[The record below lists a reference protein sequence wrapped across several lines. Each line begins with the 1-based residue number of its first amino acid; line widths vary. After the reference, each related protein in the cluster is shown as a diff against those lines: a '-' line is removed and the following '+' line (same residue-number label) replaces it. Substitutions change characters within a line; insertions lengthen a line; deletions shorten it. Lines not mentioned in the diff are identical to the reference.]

1 MTPQD
6 KTEPVHP
13 RSQIDMADYDD
24 GAYYEVQL
32 NNKQLVFFF
41 MAALAIAVVVFLCGV
56 MVGRGVRD
64 ATLAVAQNDITASP
78 IPKAAPAG
86 RVTPPRPELDYT
98 ARLESDQ
105 VPDRLESVPSSSPEK
120 HVEAARDN
128 APQPTPARVAATPPA
143 ATPPAPKAAA
153 SVKLGTEE
161 GPFTIQVVAL
171 KTEEAANTLLSRLR
185 GKNYRAYVEGGS
197 DAGLH
202 RVRVGRFQTRAEAEK
217 VATMLREE
225 EKFKPYITQ

>member
-1 MTPQD
+1 
-6 KTEPVHP
+6 
-13 RSQIDMADYDD
+13 MADYDD

-78 IPKAAPAG
+78 IPKAAPAA

-98 ARLESDQ
+98 SRLESDH
-105 VPDRLESVPSSSPEK
+105 VPDRLEAVRSSSPEK
-120 HVEAARDN
+120 VLAAARET
-128 APQPTPARVAATPPA
+128 ASKPAATREASPPPA
-143 ATPPAPKAAA
+143 ASSVAPPAPAPARFGA
-153 SVKLGTEE
+153 EE

-171 KTEEAANTLLSRLR
+171 KTEEAANSLLSRLR
-185 GKNYRAYVEGGS
+185 GKNYRAYVEAGS

-202 RVRVGRFQTRAEAEK
+202 RVRVGRFQTRAEAET
-217 VATMLREE
+217 VAAMLRDE

>member
-1 MTPQD
+1 
-6 KTEPVHP
+6 
-13 RSQIDMADYDD
+13 MAEYDD

-64 ATLAVAQNDITASP
+64 ATLAVAQNDITAGSP
-78 IPKAAPAG
+78 KSTPVARVTAAPA
-86 RVTPPRPELDYT
+86 RPELDY
-98 ARLESDQ
+98 APRLENDDI
-105 VPDRLESVPSSSPEK
+105 PDRLDTVPSASPETTLESTRRVESSPPPGP
-120 HVEAARDN
+120 ASPPPSPPTS
-128 APQPTPARVAATPPA
+128 APPK
-143 ATPPAPKAAA
+143 PAPK
-153 SVKLGTEE
+153 STLGAES

-171 KTEEAANTLLSRLR
+171 KTEDAAESLLARLK
-185 GKNYRAYVEGGS
+185 GKNYRAYLEGGG

-202 RVRVGRFQTRAEAEK
+202 RVRVGRFSSRAEAER
-217 VATMLREE
+217 VAAKLRDE